1 MTEVGNGGALRLPR
15 ARVVSL
21 SAPPASYTAA
31 VERYLTGAGIAKSS
45 ARIYRISLTTWGWML
60 AGEPAPT
67 GPARRGAKPPVF
79 PIAAIDDPVL
89 PGALAELSAARA
101 DEMDADTVNREL
113 SIARKAIGWWQRQG
127 WIVGD
132 PTIGIER
139 RPAPPDRTKAL
150 AENQIAA
157 LWRLDV
163 GLREKTQWKML
174 YESAARADEVLCLNV
189 EDLYPQDKRGRITAK
204 GGATE
209 WIHWQSGTAQLLPRL
224 IARRTRGPL
233 FLTDRTAP
241 AGTPTLDVCPDTGRA
256 RLSYR
261 RAEEIFEENT
271 RLLANPLASP
281 EDIEEL
287 DGWTLHRLRH
297 SALTHDAEGGTS
309 TRCCWPGP
317 AMPPSAPWSGMPA
330 PVSTP
335 SPGTSQSATPPHV
348 AGTGSECGSTWHRG
362 SEIGHRGQRGGI
374 CRRAGGGVVVGGRAA
389 LRPRRK
395 PSRPQVTRT
404 APSQVRCCR
413 APDAATGVVSADQ
426 LAVLAALTRWRA
438 RQTTATQIS
447 ATSRTP
453 APSRGP
459 QKTTASMPH
468 TASSAAT
475 APATAS
481 EIFSPS
487 NFPSRDRRSR
497 RSTGSVSSRT
507 SSCTPRWYGCRS

>member
-1 MTEVGNGGALRLPR
+1 MTIEPVTELGSGGVLRLPR
-15 ARVVSL
+15 ARVVPL

-60 AGEPAPT
+60 TGEPAPT

-79 PIAAIDDPVL
+79 PVAAIDDPAL
-89 PGALAELSAARA
+89 PEVLAELAAARA
-101 DEMDADTVNREL
+101 DAMDADTVNREL
-113 SIARKAIGWWQRQG
+113 SIARTAIGWWQRQG
-127 WIVGD
+127 WIEGD

-163 GLREKTQWKML
+163 ALREKTQWKML

-189 EDLYPQDKRGRITAK
+189 EDLYPQDKRGKITAK

-233 FLTDRTAP
+233 FLTDRKAP
-241 AGTPTLDVCPDTGRA
+241 AGTPALDVCPETGRA

-281 EDIEEL
+281 DDIEDL

-297 SALTHDAEGGTS
+297 SALTHDAEDGTS
-309 TRCCWPGP
+309 PPPPDAAGPLSPRIRPIPGALRPPRRRLGRPARRRTRPRC
-317 AMPPSAPWSGMPA
+317 
-330 PVSTP
+330 
-335 SPGTSQSATPPHV
+335 TPPHLD
-348 AGTGSECGSTWHRG
+348 E
-362 SEIGHRGQRGGI
+362 
-374 CRRAGGGVVVGGRAA
+374 
-389 LRPRRK
+389 
-395 PSRPQVTRT
+395 
-404 APSQVRCCR
+404 
-413 APDAATGVVSADQ
+413 
-426 LAVLAALTRWRA
+426 
-438 RQTTATQIS
+438 
-447 ATSRTP
+447 
-453 APSRGP
+453 
-459 QKTTASMPH
+459 
-468 TASSAAT
+468 
-475 APATAS
+475 
-481 EIFSPS
+481 
-487 NFPSRDRRSR
+487 
-497 RSTGSVSSRT
+497 
-507 SSCTPRWYGCRS
+507 

>member
-1 MTEVGNGGALRLPR
+1 MTIEPVTELGSGNTLRLPR
-15 ARVVSL
+15 ARVVPL

-60 AGEPAPT
+60 TGEPAPT

-79 PIAAIDDPVL
+79 PVAAIDDPVL
-89 PGALAELSAARA
+89 PEVLAELAAARA

-127 WIVGD
+127 WIECD

-189 EDLYPQDKRGRITAK
+189 EDLYPQDKRGKITAK

-224 IARRTRGPL
+224 IARRNRGPL
-233 FLTDRTAP
+233 FLTDRKAP
-241 AGTPTLDVCPDTGRA
+241 AGTPTLDVCPETGRA

-281 EDIEEL
+281 DDIEDL

-297 SALTHDAEGGTS
+297 SALTHDAEDGTS
-309 TRCCWPGP
+309 TPMLLARSRHASVRSLERYARPGVDSV
-317 AMPPSAPWSGMPA
+317 AR
-330 PVSTP
+330 
-335 SPGTSQSATPPHV
+335 HV
-348 AGTGSECGSTWHRG
+348 AERDPAA
-362 SEIGHRGQRGGI
+362 
-374 CRRAGGGVVVGGRAA
+374 RR
-389 LRPRRK
+389 
-395 PSRPQVTRT
+395 RT
-404 APSQVRCCR
+404 
-413 APDAATGVVSADQ
+413 
-426 LAVLAALTRWRA
+426 
-438 RQTTATQIS
+438 
-447 ATSRTP
+447 
-453 APSRGP
+453 
-459 QKTTASMPH
+459 
-468 TASSAAT
+468 
-475 APATAS
+475 
-481 EIFSPS
+481 
-487 NFPSRDRRSR
+487 
-497 RSTGSVSSRT
+497 
-507 SSCTPRWYGCRS
+507 